1 MIKFVVNEFRNNL
14 KLFLLCFIVLVTLLT
29 SNINLLSVAFSVR
42 NNIYDSLKINVKSS
56 LSNKGFEEFKDC
68 KIKSSSYSLSFSN
81 ISSLTNIDES
91 NNYPLVNDTT
101 LPYEYHIEIY
111 DTNNNIVETK
121 ENIVGEISVNNIT
134 NDLDEKGIKYKVNR
148 NEIECSLFFDK
159 QEGFLKDKNILIKD
173 TKDNIIYLSN
183 TVAEY
188 IGIKDNEEI
197 IIKSKYGEYKY
208 LTKVNNTTKNYLYLS
223 TSSIYNLNKY
233 LEEGYKTNISLLDI
247 NQYKELITFISSR
260 FDIDIES
267 LRSPYIEDYITLS
280 NVVIIVLSLIFS
292 FILVLIGFVIVKLI
306 NNIISNRLSMICTL
320 SILGVRSKN
329 IYLTYS
335 IILSIFFIFSFMCSI
350 GLNFVLNIFI
360 SRAFLLT
367 FNIDYIFY
375 HLAACIILYFLFMLI
390 YCFTSNYFVFNRLK
404 KQNMYTLLKEE
415 KW

>member
-42 NNIYDSLKINVKSS
+42 NNIYDSLNINVKSS

-81 ISSLTNIDES
+81 IKSLTNIDES

-121 ENIVGEISVNNIT
+121 ENIVGEKSVNNIT
-134 NDLDEKGIKYKVNR
+134 NDLGEKGIKYKVNR
-148 NEIECSLFFDK
+148 NEIECSLFLDK

-208 LTKVNNTTKNYLYLS
+208 LTKVNNTTKNYIYLS
-223 TSSIYNLNKY
+223 
-233 LEEGYKTNISLLDI
+233 
-247 NQYKELITFISSR
+247 
-260 FDIDIES
+260 
-267 LRSPYIEDYITLS
+267 
-280 NVVIIVLSLIFS
+280 V
-292 FILVLIGFVIVKLI
+292 
-306 NNIISNRLSMICTL
+306 
-320 SILGVRSKN
+320 
-329 IYLTYS
+329 
-335 IILSIFFIFSFMCSI
+335 
-350 GLNFVLNIFI
+350 
-360 SRAFLLT
+360 
-367 FNIDYIFY
+367 
-375 HLAACIILYFLFMLI
+375 
-390 YCFTSNYFVFNRLK
+390 
-404 KQNMYTLLKEE
+404 
-415 KW
+415 